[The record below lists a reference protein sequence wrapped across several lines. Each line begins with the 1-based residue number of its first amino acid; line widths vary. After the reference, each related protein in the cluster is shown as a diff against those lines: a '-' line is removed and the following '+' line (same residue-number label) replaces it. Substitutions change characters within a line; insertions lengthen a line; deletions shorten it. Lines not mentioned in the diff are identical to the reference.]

1 MATLEEFK
9 AMRDA
14 VPMSVQGELFKLM
27 TSDPDAS
34 IQRMVEIAAE
44 KGMTVTS
51 EEVRGFLRQMDD
63 DDEFDDFELDAVA
76 LAAIAGGHSGLG
88 GECCPMT
95 TLNDFKAL
103 RDSVPAEVQGELYVL
118 FTADPEASY
127 KRMVEIAAEKGMT
140 LTVEEVK
147 GFLKQMDEDDEFDDF
162 ELDIVALAAIA
173 GGANVYGK
181 GKC

>member
-44 KGMTVTS
+44 KGMTVTTD
-51 EEVRGFLRQMDD
+51 EVRGFLRAMD

-76 LAAIAGGHSGLG
+76 LAAIAGGG
-88 GECCPMT
+88 GPW
-95 TLNDFKAL
+95 
-103 RDSVPAEVQGELYVL
+103 R
-118 FTADPEASY
+118 
-127 KRMVEIAAEKGMT
+127 RMS
-140 LTVEEVK
+140 
-147 GFLKQMDEDDEFDDF
+147 
-162 ELDIVALAAIA
+162 
-173 GGANVYGK
+173 
-181 GKC
+181 

>member
-51 EEVRGFLRQMDD
+51 EEVRGFL
-63 DDEFDDFELDAVA
+63 
-76 LAAIAGGHSGLG
+76 
-88 GECCPMT
+88 
-95 TLNDFKAL
+95 
-103 RDSVPAEVQGELYVL
+103 
-118 FTADPEASY
+118 
-127 KRMVEIAAEKGMT
+127 
-140 LTVEEVK
+140 
-147 GFLKQMDEDDEFDDF
+147 KQMDEDDEFDDF

-173 GGANVYGK
+173 GGANVHGK

>member
-51 EEVRGFLRQMDD
+51 EEVRGFLKQMDD

-76 LAAIAGGHSGLG
+76 LAAIAGGDSGVR
-88 GECCPMT
+88 ETC
-95 TLNDFKAL
+95 
-103 RDSVPAEVQGELYVL
+103 
-118 FTADPEASY
+118 
-127 KRMVEIAAEKGMT
+127 
-140 LTVEEVK
+140 
-147 GFLKQMDEDDEFDDF
+147 
-162 ELDIVALAAIA
+162 
-173 GGANVYGK
+173 
-181 GKC
+181 

>member
-44 KGMTVTS
+44 KGMTVTAD
-51 EEVRGFLRQMDD
+51 EVRGFLRQMDD

-76 LAAIAGGHSGLG
+76 LAAIAGGMRGEGSG
-88 GECCPMT
+88 C
-95 TLNDFKAL
+95 
-103 RDSVPAEVQGELYVL
+103 
-118 FTADPEASY
+118 
-127 KRMVEIAAEKGMT
+127 
-140 LTVEEVK
+140 
-147 GFLKQMDEDDEFDDF
+147 
-162 ELDIVALAAIA
+162 
-173 GGANVYGK
+173 
-181 GKC
+181 

>member
-27 TSDPDAS
+27 TADPDAS

-51 EEVRGFLRQMDD
+51 EEVRGFLRQMDE

-76 LAAIAGGHSGLG
+76 LAAIAGGKKASP
-88 GECCPMT
+88 GEYC
-95 TLNDFKAL
+95 
-103 RDSVPAEVQGELYVL
+103 
-118 FTADPEASY
+118 
-127 KRMVEIAAEKGMT
+127 
-140 LTVEEVK
+140 
-147 GFLKQMDEDDEFDDF
+147 
-162 ELDIVALAAIA
+162 
-173 GGANVYGK
+173 
-181 GKC
+181 

>member
-51 EEVRGFLRQMDD
+51 DEVRGFLRQMDD
-63 DDEFDDFELDAVA
+63 DDDFDDFELDAVA
-76 LAAIAGGHSGLG
+76 LVAIAGGDRGDWNG
-88 GECCPMT
+88 C
-95 TLNDFKAL
+95 
-103 RDSVPAEVQGELYVL
+103 
-118 FTADPEASY
+118 
-127 KRMVEIAAEKGMT
+127 
-140 LTVEEVK
+140 
-147 GFLKQMDEDDEFDDF
+147 
-162 ELDIVALAAIA
+162 
-173 GGANVYGK
+173 
-181 GKC
+181 